1 MLNYDNDLGGIVAVM
16 TFTFSAM
23 MKDLKSNIDYN
34 RKALEN
40 SLKVNPAVTFQK
52 VNEITQF
59 VGSRYRLNLQIHFP
73 DQRRMFVIDSY
84 GTENLGIVFDK
95 HRKQFPIQRETI
107 KKKALEIFT
116 ASKAEDAYMYEGK
129 EGVRVTIA
137 AAGRL
142 EILPGSIHLWC
153 NIEKDGIKDY
163 VDWLFENVYNFDK
176 HT

>member
-1 MLNYDNDLGGIVAVM
+1 MAM
-16 TFTFSAM
+16 TLTFSALIE
-23 MKDLKSNIDYN
+23 DLKSNIDYN

-40 SLKVNPAVTFQK
+40 SLKVNPAIAYQK

-59 VGSRYRLNLQIHFP
+59 VGSRYRLKLQIHFP
-73 DQRRMFVIDSY
+73 DQRRLFVIDSY

-107 KKKALEIFT
+107 KKKALEIFA

-137 AAGRL
+137 AGRL

-153 NIEKDGIKDY
+153 NVETDGVKEY
-163 VDWLFENVYNFDK
+163 VDWLFENVYSFDK
-176 HT
+176 SESLIA